1 MPSGHAQIA
10 GMATAVPPITATV
23 DEVWDALGRV
33 RGRRMPKLPH
43 DDGARTRYFAE
54 PVTSLME
61 RRSQSQQTD
70 AYLEHARVLA
80 RRVCCKAMERS
91 GVAPEEIGLVI
102 GVSCTG
108 VVLPSLDAELIP
120 LIGLRSDTA
129 RLPITELGCGG
140 GVAGLAR
147 ALDYLRAYP
156 HRNVLLFAVEIPSLT
171 FQPDDHSLDN
181 LVAAMV
187 FADGAGAVVLRGGDA
202 RPGWTLEHCGTVLV
216 PEGARH
222 LGYELRDGGLRV
234 ILSREL
240 PNVVEAHLR
249 GAVETFLA
257 DAGLGLTDI
266 DAVAAHPG
274 GPRIV
279 DAIERA
285 LNLQPEVLATSR
297 SVFAGNGNASS
308 AGIFFVLEE
317 MLRVKMSGRVLA
329 IALGPGLSIE
339 LALMTLA

>member
-1 MPSGHAQIA
+1 
-10 GMATAVPPITATV
+10 MATALPAITATV
-23 DEVWDALGRV
+23 DEVWDALGRA
-33 RGRRMPKLPH
+33 RGRRMPKLQGEE
-43 DDGARTRYFAE
+43 GARTRYFAE
-54 PVTSLME
+54 PLASLME
-61 RRSQSQQTD
+61 RRTQSQQTD
-70 AYLEHARVLA
+70 AYLDHARVLA
-80 RRVCCKAMERS
+80 RKVCCAALERS
-91 GVAPEEIGLVI
+91 GIAPSDIGLVI

-120 LIGLRSDTA
+120 LIGLRAEVA

-147 ALDYLRAYP
+147 GLDYLRAYP
-156 HRNVLLFAVEIPSLT
+156 QRSVLLFAVEIPSLT
-171 FQPDDHSLDN
+171 FQPDDRSVDN

-187 FADGAGAVVLRGGDA
+187 FADGAGAVVLGGDDGQ
-202 RPGWTLEHCGTVLV
+202 PGWTLEHAGTVLV
-216 PEGARH
+216 PQGARH

-234 ILSREL
+234 ILSRDL
-240 PNVVEAHLR
+240 PDVVEAHLR
-249 GAVETFLA
+249 DAVDTFLEE
-257 DAGLGLTDI
+257 AGLRLADI

-279 DAIERA
+279 DAIGRA
-285 LNLQPEVLATSR
+285 LDVHPESLATSR

-317 MLRVKMSGRVLA
+317 MQRCGIRGRVLA

-339 LALMTLA
+339 LALMRLA

>member
-1 MPSGHAQIA
+1 
-10 GMATAVPPITATV
+10 
-23 DEVWDALGRV
+23 
-33 RGRRMPKLPH
+33 MPKLPP

-61 RRSQSQQTD
+61 RRTQNQQTD

-80 RRVCCKAMERS
+80 RRVCCKALERS
-91 GVAPEEIGLVI
+91 GLAPEEVGLVI

-120 LIGLRSDTA
+120 LIGLRPDTA

-156 HRNVLLFAVEIPSLT
+156 QRNVLLFAVEIPSLT

-202 RPGWTLEHCGTVLV
+202 QPGWTLEHCGTVLV

-240 PNVVEAHLR
+240 PGVVEANLR
-249 GAVETFLA
+249 GAVETFLE

-285 LNLQPEVLATSR
+285 LNLGPDALATSR

-317 MLRVKMSGRVLA
+317 MQRVKVSGRVLA